1 MGFFSLSSPKTVPP
15 AVSTISPMVS
25 PVEDFEE
32 VQPASPP
39 TPVAKIDLRQRYIT
53 RKIELTI
60 KEIEAACDA
69 GKRIYHVEELR
80 KDTIAVI
87 IAAIEHAFD
96 NVTVRPHSRNYGGV
110 IAECIC
116 VEW

>member
-1 MGFFSLSSPKTVPP
+1 MGFFSSPKAVPT
-15 AVSTISPMVS
+15 AVTAVTTVS

-32 VQPASPP
+32 VQPSQPASPLAP
-39 TPVAKIDLRQRYIT
+39 IAQIDLRQRYIT

-110 IAECIC
+110 VAECIC